1 MNPLL
6 IKKKYSKI
14 IPQIA
19 TAFHYVAMEPKGV
32 VTSHA
37 DFIAHLHDFISEFS
51 FVAVSNTF
59 CKFNPLVQV
68 VDALFQLT

>member
-1 MNPLL
+1 
-6 IKKKYSKI
+6 
-14 IPQIA
+14 
-19 TAFHYVAMEPKGV
+19 MEPKGV

-51 FVAVSNTF
+51 FVAVSKTF